1 MLKTLYRQ
9 IGQYKW
15 AAVMTPVLTAL
26 EVVMDVLIPWVTAS
40 LIDKGINAGNMENVY
55 RYGGLMLL
63 MAFVSL
69 ALGIMAG
76 RSSAV
81 ASTGFAAN
89 LRSAMYRNI
98 QRFAFSDIDKYS
110 TAGLVTRMTTDV
122 QNLQQAFQQILR
134 VTVRAPFRLVL
145 SVVMCLVIDPRL
157 SLIFIVAM
165 VVLGVSLWQI
175 ISRVSKLFQQVFE
188 RYDALNESVGENV
201 AGIRVVKAFVREKFE
216 NEKFARA
223 AEGLYI
229 LYVRAESLMALNHPV
244 MNMVVYGCMIALS
257 WWGAHFIVGGTLTT
271 GELTSLFTYVMSI
284 LQALMML
291 SMIFVMLTQSA
302 ASAKRVTEVINEEP
316 DIVNPE
322 NPVMEVA
329 DGSLEFQGVRF
340 DYRPTPQP
348 LPCREG
354 SEMPNQAEKQGESQ
368 AERVSTPLPSRATG
382 VFRAAT
388 DVAAAPRRG
397 ANPSFATEG
406 CQGGGSPSR
415 RSALYNVTFSVGAGE
430 TIGVIGGTGSG
441 KSTLVSLVSRLY
453 DATKG
458 SVLVGGR
465 NVKDYDLKTLR
476 SAVAVVLQ
484 QNTLFTG
491 SILDNLRWGR
501 SDATLEECREACRMA
516 QADEF
521 IMEMPNGYDTHIEQG
536 GTNVS
541 GGQKQR
547 LCIARALLRHPKI
560 LILDDSTS
568 ACDTDTD
575 RKIQQAFRTQL
586 PEMTKL
592 IIAQRISSVQH
603 CDRILV
609 MEGGHVTG
617 FDTHEHLLETN
628 QFYREVN
635 ELQSLGTG
643 DFDKVES

>member
-1 MLKTLYRQ
+1 M
-9 IGQYKW
+9 
-15 AAVMTPVLTAL
+15 AALLTPLFTAL
-26 EVVMDVLIPWVTAS
+26 EVVMDVLIPWVTAR
-40 LIDKGINAGNMENVY
+40 LIDLGINAGDMAAVY
-55 RYGGLMLL
+55 RYGGLMVVMALL
-63 MAFVSL
+63 SL
-69 ALGIMAG
+69 AFGILAG
-76 RSSAV
+76 RFSAY

-98 QRFAFSDIDKYS
+98 QTFSFSNIDKYS

-134 VTVRAPFRLVL
+134 VTVRAPFRLLL
-145 SVVMCLVIDPRL
+145 SIVMCLLIDARL

-165 VVLGVSLWQI
+165 LILSFSLWQI
-175 ISRVSKLFQQVFE
+175 ISRVSRLFQQVFE
-188 RYDALNESVGENV
+188 KYDALNQSVGENV
-201 AGIRVVKAFVREKFE
+201 SAIRVVKAFVREKYE

-223 AEGLYI
+223 AEALYK

-244 MNMVVYGCMIALS
+244 MNLVVYGCMIALS

-302 ASAKRVTEVINEEP
+302 ASAKRVCEVIGEEA
-316 DIVNPE
+316 DIVSPE
-322 NPVMEVA
+322 NAVAEVA
-329 DGSLEFQGVRF
+329 DGSVAFQDVRF
-340 DYRPTPQP
+340 DYEALSDP
-348 LPCREG
+348 
-354 SEMPNQAEKQGESQ
+354 AQGT
-368 AERVSTPLPSRATG
+368 AK
-382 VFRAAT
+382 
-388 DVAAAPRRG
+388 
-397 ANPSFATEG
+397 
-406 CQGGGSPSR
+406 SR
-415 RSALYNVTFSVGAGE
+415 RSALYNVSFTIASGE

-441 KSTLVSLVSRLY
+441 KSTLVSLISRLY
-453 DATKG
+453 DTVQG

-465 NVKDYDLKTLR
+465 NVRDYDLKSLR

-484 QNTLFTG
+484 KNTLFTG

-501 SDATLEECREACRMA
+501 ESATLDECREACRMA

-521 IMEMPNGYDTHIEQG
+521 VMEMPNQYETRIEQG

-547 LCIARALLRHPKI
+547 LCIARALLRKPKI

-568 ACDTDTD
+568 ACDTATD
-575 RKIQQAFRTQL
+575 AKIQKAFRTQL
-586 PEMTKL
+586 PDMTKI

-609 MEGGHVTG
+609 MEGGMVTG
-617 FDTHEHLLETN
+617 FVTHERLLETN
-628 QFYREVN
+628 QFYREIN
-635 ELQSLGTG
+635 ELQSIGTG
-643 DFDKVES
+643 DFDERKEVLA